1 MQLTIELTDSQLRQ
15 LAAEVAKL
23 TTRPAVDRPL
33 TVHEFA
39 EATRLSVNTVY
50 RRVEAGEIRRV
61 KGLAKVLI
69 PAAELERFR

>member
-1 MQLTIELTDSQLRQ
+1 MQLTIELTPEQLQQ

-23 TTRPAVDRPL
+23 TTRPALDQPL

-69 PAAELERFR
+69 PAAELERFK